1 VDVLVVGGG
10 PGGYA
15 TALRGV
21 ARGLSATIVEGD
33 LLGGTCLHRGCVP
46 SKALLHVAKLAD
58 GLPDLVEFGLGGP
71 GAGLDVA
78 AVGRFRDRVVSRLH
92 RGLDGLVSGRGIAV
106 VQGWAR
112 LLGPGEVQVETADG
126 SLSLRGRHV
135 VIATGSVPIEL
146 PGAPFDGHAVLSS
159 DDVLRLDRIPGV
171 GVVVGGGAVG
181 VEVASLWR
189 SLGAEVHIVEALD
202 ALLPAEDP
210 SSSALLARVFRARG
224 IDVRT
229 GVALG
234 SANAGDDGVKVELS
248 DGSSLHADQ
257 VLVGVGRRPRTEGIG
272 LSELGVLDEAGAIAT
287 DAWGRTRLEGLWAVG
302 DAVTGV
308 ALAHAAFAE
317 GFVVADAIAGLGPAP
332 VDPLAVPR
340 VTYCQPEVA
349 SVGMTEPQAR
359 DHYGDVRTTI
369 YSLNGNARSLI
380 EGAGGQVKLVCTLE
394 GTVVGGHVVGPSAT
408 ELIAEL
414 SLATTWGALASELGD
429 IIHAHPTVSESLRE
443 AALGAAGLPFH
454 LHR

>member
-1 VDVLVVGGG
+1 MDVLVVGGG

-15 TALRGV
+15 AALRAV
-21 ARGLSATIVEGD
+21 ARGLSATVVEGD

-58 GLPDLVEFGLGGP
+58 GVPDLVEFGLGGP
-71 GAGLDVA
+71 GVGLDVA
-78 AVGRFRDRVVSRLH
+78 AVGRFRDRVVGRLH
-92 RGLDGLVSGRGIAV
+92 QGLDGLMRARGITV

-112 LLGPGEVQVETADG
+112 LLGPGEVEVQTDDG
-126 SLSLRGRHV
+126 PRSLGGRHV
-135 VIATGSVPIEL
+135 VLATGSLPIEL
-146 PGAPFDGHAVLSS
+146 PGAPFDGHTVVSS
-159 DDVLRLDRIPGV
+159 DDVLRLDRIPDV
-171 GVVVGGGAVG
+171 AVVVGGGAVG

-189 SLGAEVHIVEALD
+189 SLGAEVHIVEGQD
-202 ALLPAEDP
+202 ALLPTEDP
-210 SSSALLARVFRARG
+210 ASSAFLARAFRARG

-234 SANAGDDGVKVELS
+234 SAKAGDDGVEVELS

-257 VLVGVGRRPRTEGIG
+257 VLIGVGRRPRTEGIG
-272 LSELGVLDEAGAIAT
+272 LDELGVLDARGAIET
-287 DAWGRTRLEGLWAVG
+287 DQWGRTRLEGLWAVG
-302 DAVTGV
+302 DAVNGV

-332 VDPLAVPR
+332 VDPRAVPR
-340 VTYCQPEVA
+340 VTYCAPEVA

-359 DHYGDVRTTI
+359 EHYGDVRTTV
-369 YSLNGNARSLI
+369 YSLSGNARSLI
-380 EGAGGQVKLVCTLE
+380 EGVGGQVKLVCTPE
-394 GTVVGGHVVGPSAT
+394 GTVVGGHLVGPSAT
-408 ELIAEL
+408 ELIGEL

-429 IIHAHPTVSESLRE
+429 IIHAHPTLSESLRE